1 MKIPARTLAVFEGS
15 AKLKKN
21 HQHKF
26 YEMNPNPAIGKEY
39 PHLVMYPI
47 LHQAN
52 IYGDMKI
59 PICIINFGDE
69 DVQLSPDKRVGILQE
84 EKVTS
89 NDLKTD
95 TSYEAICE
103 VDEGEETGL
112 FSELAYEDKIAEG
125 KVLASP
131 ADVNPGLNQN

>member
-1 MKIPARTLAVFEGS
+1 
-15 AKLKKN
+15 
-21 HQHKF
+21 
-26 YEMNPNPAIGKEY
+26 
-39 PHLVMYPI
+39 
-47 LHQAN
+47 
-52 IYGDMKI
+52 MKI

-112 FSELAYEDKIAEG
+112 FSELAYEDKITEG
-125 KVLASP
+125 KVLTSP
-131 ADVNPGLNQN
+131 ADVNPRLTKTERCRYHSRMEAKV